1 MQTPP
6 PPIVVKGPVADVKP
20 GMVIG
25 GKYRVEREIG
35 RGGFGLVVRAV
46 HLQLHQP
53 VAIKI
58 LTEGEGADVDWDQD
72 AQRFRREA
80 QATATLRGEHVV
92 RILDVDALET
102 GAPYIVMEYLEGQ
115 TLHHA
120 THSRGPLS
128 VREAVDIG
136 VQTCAALA
144 EAHAA
149 GIVHR
154 DLKPANVFLA
164 KVAPGGTVVKVLDF
178 GVSKMG
184 GSGNSHALTRTGAV
198 IGTVA
203 YMAPEQMLDAKRVD
217 GRADLWSVGQ
227 ILYEAL
233 TKQLPFGP
241 QAAPTLVNAIL
252 TKPATP
258 ITSLRADVPRELEAI
273 LMRCF
278 EKEAERRFQTAS
290 ELGLALGELA
300 SPASRPALEY
310 LFRAPPPSGAA
321 APGVNPPARIS
332 RHTNPVPIHVRPR
345 PKSIVPLVAAF
356 AIGTVVLGTIALIVY
371 MRTGG
376 PRTGPVSTTT
386 PAASFPPAP
395 PIPASIAMPTATT
408 PTAPQTTPVASAT
421 VAPAQSTK
429 KPRK

>member
-6 PPIVVKGPVADVKP
+6 PPFPAPGAVKRPVADVKP

-35 RGGFGLVVRAV
+35 RGGFGLVFRAV
-46 HLQLHQP
+46 HLQLQQV

-58 LTEGEGADVDWDQD
+58 LTEGEGNDVDWNQD
-72 AQRFRREA
+72 AQRFQREA
-80 QATATLRGEHVV
+80 QATAALRGEHVV

-115 TLHHA
+115 TLHHV
-120 THSRGPLS
+120 THARGPLS
-128 VREAVDIG
+128 VREAVDIAI
-136 VQTCAALA
+136 QMCAALA
-144 EAHAA
+144 EAHSA

-164 KVAPGGTVVKVLDF
+164 QMPAGGNVVKVLDF
-178 GVSKMG
+178 GVSKVGG
-184 GSGNSHALTRTGAV
+184 GSMSSDGLTRTGAV

-233 TKQLPFGP
+233 TKQTPFGP

-252 TKPATP
+252 TKPPTP
-258 ITSLRADVPRELEAI
+258 ITSLRPDVPPQLDAI

-278 EKEAERRFQTAS
+278 EKEAGRRFQTAS
-290 ELGLALGELA
+290 ELGTALAELA
-300 SPASRPALEY
+300 TPASRPALEY
-310 LFRAPPPSGAA
+310 LYRAPPPSGAA
-321 APGVNPPARIS
+321 APGPNPPSRLS
-332 RHTNPVPIHVRPR
+332 RHTNPVPIQVAKPS
-345 PKSIVPLVAAF
+345 SIVPLVATF
-356 AIGTVVLGTIALIVY
+356 AIGTVALGLFALFVFVKSEG
-371 MRTGG
+371 RG
-376 PRTGPVSTTT
+376 STPTSV
-386 PAASFPPAP
+386 PAPSFPPAP
-395 PIPASIAMPTATT
+395 PIPVSVVA
-408 PTAPQTTPVASAT
+408 APASAPIASASA
-421 VAPAQSTK
+421 APAQSAK

>member
-1 MQTPP
+1 MK
-6 PPIVVKGPVADVKP
+6 V

-58 LTEGEGADVDWDQD
+58 LTEGEGADVDWNQD

-92 RILDVDALET
+92 RILDVDALES

-128 VREAVDIG
+128 VREAVDIA

-144 EAHAA
+144 EAHSA

-164 KVAPGGTVVKVLDF
+164 KAAQGASVVKVLDF
-178 GVSKMG
+178 GVSKMA

-241 QAAPTLVNAIL
+241 QAAPTLVNSIL

-258 ITSLRADVPRELEAI
+258 ITTVRPDVPPQLEAI

-278 EKEAERRFQTAS
+278 EKEAERRWQTAS
-290 ELGLALGELA
+290 ELGMALAQLGT
-300 SPASRPALEY
+300 PASRPAVEY

-321 APGVNPPARIS
+321 APGPNPPARIS
-332 RHTNPVPIHVRPR
+332 RHTNPIPIQVKP
-345 PKSIVPLVAAF
+345 PPSMLPLVAVF
-356 AIGTVVLGTIALIVY
+356 ALLTVALGVIALVVF
-371 MRTGG
+371 MRSDAPP
-376 PRTGPVSTTT
+376 PRTTATAT

-395 PIPASIAMPTATT
+395 PIPV
-408 PTAPQTTPVASAT
+408 PVPVSSAT
-421 VAPAQSTK
+421 VAPAQSVR

>member
-1 MQTPP
+1 
-6 PPIVVKGPVADVKP
+6 
-20 GMVIG
+20 MVIG

-35 RGGFGLVVRAV
+35 RGGFGVVVRAV
-46 HLQLHQP
+46 HLQLHRP

-58 LTEGEGADVDWDQD
+58 LTEGEGNDVDWNQD
-72 AQRFRREA
+72 AERFRREA
-80 QATATLRGEHVV
+80 QATAALRGEHVV

-102 GAPYIVMEYLEGQ
+102 GAPYIVMEYLDGH
-115 TLHHA
+115 TLHHV

-128 VREAVDIG
+128 IQEAVDIAI
-136 VQTCAALA
+136 QTCAALA

-164 KVAPGGTVVKVLDF
+164 KVPQVGTVVKVLDF

-233 TKQLPFGP
+233 SKQLPFGP
-241 QAAPTLVNAIL
+241 QAAPTLVDSIL

-258 ITSLRADVPRELEAI
+258 ISALRPDVPPQLDGV

-278 EKEAERRFQTAS
+278 EKDAERRFQTAS
-290 ELGLALGELA
+290 ELGAALADFA
-300 SPASRPALEY
+300 TPRSRPALEY
-310 LFRAPPPSGAA
+310 LFHAPPPGGAA
-321 APGVNPPARIS
+321 APGPNPPPRIS
-332 RHTNPVPIHVRPR
+332 RHTYPAPFVPVGKRRSNAPLIAALAIAMVALG
-345 PKSIVPLVAAF
+345 LVAL
-356 AIGTVVLGTIALIVY
+356 VVFMKNESPA
-371 MRTGG
+371 
-376 PRTGPVSTTT
+376 PPP
-386 PAASFPPAP
+386 PAAPPASLFPPAP
-395 PIPASIAMPTATT
+395 PIPASIAR
-408 PTAPQTTPVASAT
+408 APIS
-421 VAPAQSTK
+421 
-429 KPRK
+429 

>member
-6 PPIVVKGPVADVKP
+6 PNIGPIVSVPARPSVDVKP

-58 LTEGEGADVDWDQD
+58 LTEGEGNDVDWNQD
-72 AQRFRREA
+72 AARFSREA
-80 QATATLRGEHVV
+80 KATAALRGEHVV
-92 RILDVDALET
+92 RILDVDALES

-128 VREAVDIG
+128 LREVVDIG
-136 VQTCAALA
+136 VQMCAALA
-144 EAHAA
+144 EAHGA

-164 KVAPGGTVVKVLDF
+164 KTPTAGTVAKVLDF

-227 ILYEAL
+227 IMYEAL

-241 QAAPTLVNAIL
+241 QAAPTLVNSIL
-252 TKPATP
+252 TKPAIP
-258 ITSLRADVPRELEAI
+258 ITTLRPDLPPQLDAV

-290 ELGLALGELA
+290 ELGMALAELG
-300 SPASRPALEY
+300 SPASRPAVEY

-321 APGVNPPARIS
+321 APGPNPPSRIS
-332 RHTNPVPIHVRPR
+332 RHTNPVPIQVAKPA
-345 PKSIVPLVAAF
+345 SMLPLIAVF
-356 AIGTVVLGTIALIVY
+356 AIGTVVLGLVALVVF
-371 MRTGG
+371 MKHDAP
-376 PRTGPVSTTT
+376 PRPSSP
-386 PAASFPPAP
+386 PAVSFPPAP
-395 PIPASIAMPTATT
+395 PIPASVTLA
-408 PTAPQTTPVASAT
+408 PTAPPTIVPSVSAS
-421 VAPAQSTK
+421 VAPAQSAK